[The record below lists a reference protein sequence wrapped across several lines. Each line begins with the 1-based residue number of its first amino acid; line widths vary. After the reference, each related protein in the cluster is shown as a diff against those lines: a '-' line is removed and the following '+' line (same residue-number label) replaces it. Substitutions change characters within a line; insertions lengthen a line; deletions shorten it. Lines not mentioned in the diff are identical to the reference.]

1 MPRIRLKKT
10 SRGDSAPRR
19 IVVASGN
26 PGKLK
31 ELCTLLE
38 DFGAELVPQSELGVP
53 DAEESK
59 ESFADNALIKARNA
73 SRRTGL
79 AAVADDSGLEVDAL
93 QGAPGI
99 RSARYAG
106 DGASD
111 RDNIAKLLKALAG
124 VDARARTARF
134 VCVMVYVEEANDT
147 TPIVCRGVWEGRILE
162 SPSGGGGFG
171 YDPVF
176 FVPSEGVTAA
186 AMTPERKNRLSHR
199 GRALRKLKR
208 ALQKR
213 YA

>member
-53 DAEESK
+53 DAEESE

>member
-53 DAEESK
+53 DAEESE

-124 VDARARTARF
+124 IDARARTARF

>member
-1 MPRIRLKKT
+1 M
-10 SRGDSAPRR
+10 
-19 IVVASGN
+19 
-26 PGKLK
+26 
-31 ELCTLLE
+31 LE

-53 DAEESK
+53 DAEESE

-124 VDARARTARF
+124 IDARARTARF

>member
-53 DAEESK
+53 DAEESE

-73 SRRTGL
+73 SGRTGL

>member
-1 MPRIRLKKT
+1 MPRIQLKKT
-10 SRGDSAPRR
+10 SRGDSDPRR

-31 ELCTLLE
+31 ELCALLE

-53 DAEESK
+53 DAEESE

-124 VDARARTARF
+124 VDACARTARF

>member
-1 MPRIRLKKT
+1 M
-10 SRGDSAPRR
+10 
-19 IVVASGN
+19 VASGN

-31 ELCTLLE
+31 ELRALLE

-53 DAEESK
+53 DAK
-59 ESFADNALIKARNA
+59 ESGKTFADNALIKARNA
-73 SRRTGL
+73 TRRSGL

-106 DGASD
+106 NGASD
-111 RDNIAKLLKALAG
+111 QDNIDKLLKALTD
-124 VDARARTARF
+124 VDATARTARF
-134 VCVMVYVEEANDT
+134 VCVMVYVEEANDA

-176 FVPSEGVTAA
+176 YVPSEGMTAA
-186 AMTPERKNRLSHR
+186 AMTSERKNMLSHR
-199 GRALRKLKR
+199 GRALAKLKR
-208 ALQKR
+208 ALRNR

>member
-31 ELCTLLE
+31 ELCALLE

-53 DAEESK
+53 DAEESE

>member
-53 DAEESK
+53 DAEESE

-111 RDNIAKLLKALAG
+111 RDNIAKLLKALAD

>member
-1 MPRIRLKKT
+1 MPRIRLKKP
-10 SRGDSAPRR
+10 SRSNSGPRR

-31 ELCTLLE
+31 ELFALLE

-53 DAEESK
+53 DAQELGET
-59 ESFADNALIKARNA
+59 FADNALIKARNA

-79 AAVADDSGLEVDAL
+79 PAIADDSGLEVDAL

-111 RDNIAKLLKALAG
+111 RANIEKLLKALAG

-134 VCVMVYVEEANDT
+134 VCVMVYVEEANDR
-147 TPIVCRGVWEGRILE
+147 TPMVCRGVWEGRILE

-176 FVPSEGVTAA
+176 FVPSEGMTAA
-186 AMTPERKNRLSHR
+186 AMTPERKNGLSHR
-199 GRALRKLKR
+199 GLALRKLKR
-208 ALQKR
+208 ALRNR

>member
-53 DAEESK
+53 DAEESE

-176 FVPSEGVTAA
+176 FVPSEGMTAA
-186 AMTPERKNRLSHR
+186 AMTPERKNGLSHR
-199 GRALRKLKR
+199 GLALRKLKR
-208 ALQKR
+208 ALRNR

>member
-53 DAEESK
+53 DAEESE

-124 VDARARTARF
+124 VDAHARTARF